1 MKYIR
6 LAVAAAVLGLLPAAP
21 AQAALP
27 KLVGTVGP
35 GFTITL
41 KKSGTKVTKLK
52 AGKYAIT
59 VNDLSGIHNFHLTGP
74 GVNKKTSV
82 GGTGKTTWT
91 VTLQKQDLPL
101 RVRPARIL
109 DEGQFQDVLVDARA
123 GGGRRP
129 AAPAEGSSL
138 AIARVHVASSSA
150 LNAVCTSD
158 RSYSALYRSSAT
170 SCA

>member
-91 VTLQKQDLPL
+91 VTLQKGKTYRFVCDPHASLMK
-101 RVRPARIL
+101 
-109 DEGQFQDVLVDARA
+109 
-123 GGGRRP
+123 
-129 AAPAEGSSL
+129 GSFK
-138 AIARVHVASSSA
+138 
-150 LNAVCTSD
+150 TF
-158 RSYSALYRSSAT
+158 
-170 SCA
+170 